1 MCRLVRQRGPL
12 QARQTAVVARM
23 SGTSGGE
30 ERRGLDPRHSSEEG
44 GGSGVFS
51 EFCSGVCRVVPAL
64 VTSCASAASAAE
76 EAIMGDAGG
85 GEMGAR
91 LDAPAAISFGAV
103 VVAFA
108 FLQAR
113 IRTAIKARTARRE
126 YEKVVKDMENQRLVG
141 GVDEEYMLK
150 VGERMSQ
157 LVREEQEARMVD
169 IFGIPFNLVIPDGG
183 GGGDAARGGGG
194 ATPAAGRQS
203 SGGREGANGADAPSG
218 EKLGIRETMRR
229 KVEAEKLEGKARE
242 DEITP
247 LSTLKVAA
255 LWLVLISQ
263 LWLLVVLWNDP
274 MGPATSAFLKD

>member
-1 MCRLVRQRGPL
+1 
-12 QARQTAVVARM
+12 
-23 SGTSGGE
+23 
-30 ERRGLDPRHSSEEG
+30 
-44 GGSGVFS
+44 
-51 EFCSGVCRVVPAL
+51 
-64 VTSCASAASAAE
+64 
-76 EAIMGDAGG
+76 
-85 GEMGAR
+85 
-91 LDAPAAISFGAV
+91 
-103 VVAFA
+103 
-108 FLQAR
+108 
-113 IRTAIKARTARRE
+113 
-126 YEKVVKDMENQRLVG
+126 
-141 GVDEEYMLK
+141 
-150 VGERMSQ
+150 
-157 LVREEQEARMVD
+157 MVD